1 MAAIAPQKQ
10 TLSASV
16 DAAVA
21 VIRSRVPADFAPRIG
36 IILGSGMGDVAKS
49 ITDAVAVP
57 YADCP
62 GFQVSTVHG
71 HAGNVVCGRLNGIDV
86 ACLQGRVHFYE
97 GGPASAVMAP
107 INTLKRLGCRVLLA
121 TTAVG
126 SLEPDVGPGS
136 LVVVNDHI
144 NLQGLNPLVGIN
156 DDAIGTRF
164 PSLQDAYDPKLR
176 ELLHAA
182 AAQESLPKM
191 TEGVYLSTLGP
202 SFETPAEIR
211 AFKVLGANV
220 VGMSLVAEIISARH
234 ASMRCSALS
243 VVVNFASGMSD
254 VEITHEETLHYTAQV
269 AARVAKLV
277 LAYVVKVNEMLT
289 AEVGGAG
296 GKGSD

>member
-1 MAAIAPQKQ
+1 M
-10 TLSASV
+10 
-16 DAAVA
+16 
-21 VIRSRVPADFAPRIG
+21 
-36 IILGSGMGDVAKS
+36 
-49 ITDAVAVP
+49 
-57 YADCP
+57 
-62 GFQVSTVHG
+62 
-71 HAGNVVCGRLNGIDV
+71 
-86 ACLQGRVHFYE
+86 
-97 GGPASAVMAP
+97 
-107 INTLKRLGCRVLLA
+107 
-121 TTAVG
+121 
-126 SLEPDVGPGS
+126 GPGS

-156 DDAIGTRF
+156 DDSIGTRF

-176 ELLHAA
+176 KLLHEA
-182 AAQESLPKM
+182 AAQEDLPKM

-211 AFKVLGANV
+211 AFKVMGANV

-277 LAYVVKVNEMLT
+277 LAYVVKVNEMLI
-289 AEVGGAG
+289 AEGEGAA
-296 GKGSD
+296 KGSE

>member
-1 MAAIAPQKQ
+1 MVVATVIASRF
-10 TLSASV
+10 LSSSAL
-16 DAAVA
+16 
-21 VIRSRVPADFAPRIG
+21 RI
-36 IILGSGMGDVAKS
+36 S
-49 ITDAVAVP
+49 
-57 YADCP
+57 
-62 GFQVSTVHG
+62 
-71 HAGNVVCGRLNGIDV
+71 
-86 ACLQGRVHFYE
+86 
-97 GGPASAVMAP
+97 
-107 INTLKRLGCRVLLA
+107 

-126 SLEPDVGPGS
+126 SLEADVGPGS

-164 PSLQDAYDPKLR
+164 PSLQDAYDPRLR

-182 AAQESLPKM
+182 AEQEALPKM

-243 VVVNFASGMSD
+243 VVVNFASGMSE

-277 LAYVVKVNEMLT
+277 LAYVSKVNDMLT
-289 AEVGGAG
+289 AEEGGAG
-296 GKGSD
+296 AAKGSD